1 MTDIDELIER
11 LKGFAIE
18 CAEINQK
25 CAELADDE
33 KLNVLAEDTEWWK
46 AATALQ
52 EMQQTISQLKS
63 SRDAWKIGCHNA
75 AHDLLEAQQRIAELS
90 NDLKS
95 YAAMHVEQE
104 SEIGRLSDKFDVAVE
119 KGSPVVLDWE
129 TTKHII
135 ELLEGLNND

>member
-75 AHDLLEAQQRIAELS
+75 THDLLEAQQRIAKIK
-90 NDLKS
+90 NC
-95 YAAMHVEQE
+95 
-104 SEIGRLSDKFDVAVE
+104 LSDKFDVAVE

>member
-1 MTDIDELIER
+1 MSDIDELIER
-11 LKGFAIE
+11 LETEQCRLNEGCNALDI
-18 CAEINQK
+18 CACTK
-25 CAELADDE
+25 MDE
-33 KLNVLAEDTEWWK
+33 

-75 AHDLLEAQQRIAELS
+75 AHDLLEAQQRIAKIK
-90 NDLKS
+90 NC
-95 YAAMHVEQE
+95 
-104 SEIGRLSDKFDVAVE
+104 LSDKFDVAVE

>member
-1 MTDIDELIER
+1 MTDIDELIES
-11 LKGFAIE
+11 
-18 CAEINQK
+18 
-25 CAELADDE
+25 
-33 KLNVLAEDTEWWK
+33 WK
-46 AATALQ
+46 AFLAIACSGKPGDESWIKLPIEKTITALQ
-52 EMQQTISQLKS
+52 EMRFQIAS
-63 SRDAWKIGCHNA
+63 
-75 AHDLLEAQQRIAELS
+75 LETVVNVKKQRIAGLS
-90 NDLKS
+90 YDLKS